1 MPNISAIITASGKGE
16 RFGSDK
22 LMYMVNYRPIIAYI
36 IESVIKTKFN
46 ERLIV
51 LRNNDLKKYA
61 ETLGFKTIWN
71 NNYEN
76 GMSASIILGI
86 MNISDDSDAAM
97 IIPGDI
103 PMMTSNYLN
112 DLIDH
117 FNDNGNGIAGFLLK
131 GVPAS
136 PVIFSRKYFNELLQ
150 LKGDRGGKSVI
161 MNHIDDFTGIEA
173 PNNSLMDIDTVND
186 AERFASILK
195 NKS

>member
-117 FNDNGNGIAGFLLK
+117 FNGNGIAGFLLK